1 MRDPIPRVLIIDG
14 EQDSVALL
22 SAHLKQHGFDVQMAL
37 DGVEGLGK
45 AALGQP
51 DLILLNASMPDQDGF
66 AVCRRLKED
75 FRTRQIPVIFL
86 SGRSGIE
93 DKLEG
98 FASGGI
104 DYITKPF
111 SEAEA
116 LARNRTHIKTR
127 QRMESLEA
135 LAGLR
140 LLESAEERPDLEQTL
155 FAKGV
160 QLLEQHLATPPT
172 LAGMAHG
179 LGTNE
184 RKLTQAFRRKAGM
197 SVFEYLA
204 ELRLET
210 ARRLLESSKLQ
221 IQLIGDRV
229 GYRNAGDF
237 TRAYRRRYGLSPREY
252 RRALSLLDEES
263 P

>member
-1 MRDPIPRVLIIDG
+1 MPIRDASPRVLIIDD

-22 SAHLKQHGFDVQMAL
+22 LAYLRQHAFDILIAPNGQ
-37 DGVEGLGK
+37 EGLSK
-45 AALGQP
+45 AVLGQP
-51 DLILLNASMPDQDGF
+51 DLILLNVSLPGQDGF

-75 FRTRQIPVIFL
+75 FRTRRIPVVFL

-93 DKLEG
+93 DKLAG
-98 FASGGI
+98 FAAGGI

-116 LARNRTHIKTR
+116 LARIKTHIQTR

-135 LAGLR
+135 VAGLR
-140 LLESAEERPDLEQTL
+140 LLESAEERADPEQSL

-160 QLLEQHLATPPT
+160 RLLEQRLAAPPT
-172 LAGMAHG
+172 LDGMAYE

-184 RKLTQAFRRKAGM
+184 RKLTQAFRRKAGL

-221 IQLIGDRV
+221 IQLIADRV
-229 GYRNAGDF
+229 GYSNAGDF
-237 TRAYRRRYGLSPREY
+237 TRAYRRRYGLRGC
-252 RRALSLLDEES
+252 
-263 P
+263 